1 MWYQKMVDIHKIE
14 AVYKDIRSKTKHKTK
29 LMNFKMYYL
38 TNIMQIYEILDRR
51 QYQHGPYNIFLVKEN
66 KYRLIMSE
74 GISDKIIN
82 HLLSK
87 EILLPLIEPR
97 LIPMNVA
104 TRKNKGTKLELCYTK
119 KYLNEIRRKHSN
131 FYILKG
137 DIRKYFY
144 NIDHAI
150 LLKKLSRFIPD
161 SDVLKMIQSILE
173 ATNTFKTN
181 ETIHKVIENEKKYL
195 QDCIEK
201 IRLKLQ
207 KDCDLELH
215 PKKTKIFSFHQGLT
229 FLGYRFIVK
238 NNRLVVLMSPK
249 TKKRIT
255 KNIKRVYKKK
265 PQNKENVLAS
275 YKGYLLNCECNSY
288 LKKNHFH
295 FME

>member
-74 GISDKIIN
+74 GISEKIIN

-195 QDCIEK
+195 QDCLEK

>member
-1 MWYQKMVDIHKIE
+1 
-14 AVYKDIRSKTKHKTK
+14 
-29 LMNFKMYYL
+29 
-38 TNIMQIYEILDRR
+38 
-51 QYQHGPYNIFLVKEN
+51 
-66 KYRLIMSE
+66 
-74 GISDKIIN
+74 
-82 HLLSK
+82 
-87 EILLPLIEPR
+87 
-97 LIPMNVA
+97 
-104 TRKNKGTKLELCYTK
+104 
-119 KYLNEIRRKHSN
+119 
-131 FYILKG
+131 
-137 DIRKYFY
+137 
-144 NIDHAI
+144 
-150 LLKKLSRFIPD
+150 
-161 SDVLKMIQSILE
+161 MIQSILE

-195 QDCIEK
+195 QDCLEK

>member
-104 TRKNKGTKLELCYTK
+104 TRKNKGTKLGLWYTK

-181 ETIHKVIENEKKYL
+181 ETIHKVIENEKKHL
-195 QDCIEK
+195 
-201 IRLKLQ
+201 
-207 KDCDLELH
+207 
-215 PKKTKIFSFHQGLT
+215 KKTNNPHLTSKYQELDAITMYTKGKGLPIGNLSSQILAV
-229 FLGYRFIVK
+229 FYLNDLDHYIK
-238 NNRLVVLMSPK
+238 EVLHCKYYIRYMDGA
-249 TKKRIT
+249 T
-255 KNIKRVYKKK
+255 V
-265 PQNKENVLAS
+265 
-275 YKGYLLNCECNSY
+275 
-288 LKKNHFH
+288 
-295 FME
+295 

>member
-104 TRKNKGTKLELCYTK
+104 TRKNKGTKLGLWYTK

-195 QDCIEK
+195 QDCLEK

>member
-51 QYQHGPYNIFLVKEN
+51 QYQHGSYNIFLVKEN

-104 TRKNKGTKLELCYTK
+104 TRKNKGIKLELCYTK

>member
-104 TRKNKGTKLELCYTK
+104 TRKNKGTKLGLWYTK

-207 KDCDLELH
+207 KDFGLELH

>member
-207 KDCDLELH
+207 KYCHLELH